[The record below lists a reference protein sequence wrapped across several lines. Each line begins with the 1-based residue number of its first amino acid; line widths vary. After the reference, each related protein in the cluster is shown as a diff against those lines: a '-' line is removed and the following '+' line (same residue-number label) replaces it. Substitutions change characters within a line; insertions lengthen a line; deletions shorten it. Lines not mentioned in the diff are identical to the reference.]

1 MEKFF
6 PHLTSTGPAPS
17 HRQVMDA
24 YRAAFAQR
32 VAEGSIR
39 PLVLPYHFYGCISL
53 LIYLCI
59 PHTKSRVVYAA
70 RWPLLLG
77 ILSWQ
82 WKTTREVSSVSMA
95 TAYAAGMVSALGAVL
110 AVTWLVFY
118 KPQVDARRVQRRLKR
133 VATSAVAVGCQGND
147 VGHRETIGYTDRSA
161 HGYTTGTQKGN
172 GSADL
177 KYRQKPARMI
187 DGASLRS
194 SSRQEL
200 EYYWQSYPEKFWDR
214 YYWVSDLLIS
224 FRLPG
229 WNLAIPPMPALPP
242 FIKIQL
248 GEPVDATSRSGVS
261 SIGLQRYDT
270 REELFRSRIPTFVA
284 GYFLL
289 DVLKVVMMKDPY
301 YIFGPTTYDVPSY
314 LQGYSPLTVGFIR
327 EVLSAIA
334 VILSLEMTFL
344 LAPVFIC
351 LILGPELFGL
361 RAEAWYWPDN
371 WGSWSNISEKGLAG
385 LWGGWWHQSFRFVF
399 SAPSNFLIRA
409 GYVRAGSPMA
419 KFLALFLAFG
429 ISGFLHFAGST
440 SQFPS
445 THAWHAPIF
454 FTLQA
459 LGIVLQLTVC
469 SILHPTIEKLPRSVR
484 RAGNFTFVLAWLFA
498 TGWWLA
504 DDFARGGI
512 WLYEPIPI
520 SPLRGLGFGVKGDGW
535 WCWEHIGVGWY
546 SGKHWWES
554 GLAL

>member
-24 YRAAFAQR
+24 YRAAFVQG
-32 VAEGSIR
+32 VADGSIR
-39 PLVLPYHFYGCISL
+39 PLVLPYHFYGCIAL
-53 LIYLCI
+53 VIYLCI
-59 PHTKSRVVYAA
+59 PHTKSRLTYAA
-70 RWPLLLG
+70 RWPLLLA
-77 ILSWQ
+77 ILAWQ
-82 WKTTREVSSVSMA
+82 WKTTRETSSVSMA
-95 TAYAAGMVSALGAVL
+95 TAYAAGMVGALGAVL

-118 KPQVDARRVQRRLKR
+118 KPQFEARRVERMDKRLSTSG
-133 VATSAVAVGCQGND
+133 VAMERQADSA
-147 VGHRETIGYTDRSA
+147 GHRETNGYTDQSA
-161 HGYTTGTQKGN
+161 HGSATGHQERD
-172 GSADL
+172 GSVNL
-177 KYRQKPARMI
+177 RYREKPDSCK
-187 DGASLRS
+187 DGASLPS
-194 SSRQEL
+194 SSGQEL
-200 EYYWQSYPEKFWDR
+200 EYYWQSYPENFLDR
-214 YYWVSDLLIS
+214 YYWVSDLLIN

-229 WNLAIPPMPALPP
+229 WNLVIAPMPALPP
-242 FIKIQL
+242 FIKTQL
-248 GEPVDATSRSGVS
+248 GEPVDAKSRSGVS
-261 SIGLQRYDT
+261 SVGLQRYDT
-270 REELFRSRIPTFVA
+270 REELFRSRMPMFVV

-289 DVLKVVMMKDPY
+289 DALKVIMMKDPY
-301 YIFGPTTYDVPSY
+301 YIFGPTTYDVPSH

-327 EVLSAIA
+327 EFLSAIA
-334 VILSLEMTFL
+334 ILLSLEMTFL

-351 LILGPELFGL
+351 LILGPNRYGL
-361 RAEAWYWPDN
+361 RAEAWYWPGI
-371 WGSWSNISEKGLAG
+371 WGSWSNITEKGLAG

-399 SAPSNFLIRA
+399 TAPSNFLIRE
-409 GYVRAGSPMA
+409 GFVRAGSPMA
-419 KFLALFLAFG
+419 KFLALFFAFG
-429 ISGFLHFAGST
+429 ISGFLHFAGSA

-459 LGIVLQLTVC
+459 LGIALQLTAC
-469 SILHPTIEKLPRSVR
+469 SILYPTIEKLPRLVR
-484 RAGNFTFVLAWLFA
+484 RAGNFMFVFVWLSA

-520 SPLRGLGFGVKGDGW
+520 SPLRGLGFGVEGDGW